1 MSESIKRKYNIGIGR
16 ETTRGVKV
24 TPKYWLKP
32 LSAEYNDKI
41 ETVASERACG
51 VIEDSE
57 EMIIKNKY
65 SDGQIQGEAFDKSF
79 GLFILGALGQVSSVA
94 KVGDLA
100 VYDHTFSVLQS
111 AKHPTFTIEV
121 KRGDVEQKSYGNC
134 VIESLKIESQA
145 HDYVKFEAKLKGK
158 TSGVATNSA
167 GYVTENYFLGKDVSV
182 KLADNLSGLDSATVI
197 DARKITIQIAKNLEE
212 DKRLGADEPN
222 DFLNKE
228 LSIEGTLEILFKD
241 STLKDYA
248 LNGIQK
254 ALRIDIVNT
263 NKVIGSSSNP
273 RLKIDLAKIK
283 FKDPVEGGDNNDI
296 VKVTVGFKGLYSA
309 TDSKSIE
316 AVLTN
321 LETNY

>member
-1 MSESIKRKYNIGIGR
+1 MSESIKRKYNVGIGR
-16 ETTRGVKV
+16 ETVRGTKV
-24 TPKYWLKP
+24 VPKYWLKP
-32 LSAEYNDKI
+32 LTAEYNDKI
-41 ETVASERACG
+41 ETVVSERACG

-57 EMIIKNKY
+57 DMIIKNKY

-94 KVGDLA
+94 KVGDVT
-100 VYDHTFSVLQS
+100 VYDHTFSVFQS

-121 KRGDVEQKSYGNC
+121 KRGDVEQKAYGNC

-158 TSGVATNSA
+158 ASSASANSA
-167 GYVTENYFLGKDVSV
+167 GYATENYFLGKDVSI
-182 KLADNLSGLDSATVI
+182 KLADSLSGLDSATAI
-197 DARKITIQIAKNLEE
+197 DARKITLQIAKNLEE
-212 DKRLGADEPN
+212 DKRLGANEPN

-248 LNGIQK
+248 LNGTQK
-254 ALRIDIVNT
+254 ALRIDIVNSSKT
-263 NKVIGSSSNP
+263 IGTSSNP

-296 VKVTVGFKGLYSA
+296 VKVTVGFKGLYSS